1 MTTPPFETLVLR
13 PHLDEWAEL
22 VFLFG
27 FILAELKS
35 NSLSAKLILL
45 AGFSRKVVIFQ
56 EAIAIVA
63 YGYRLA
69 SIGLAVFLENF
80 GFFVEVSSI
89 EAVGVRAR
97 DRMFLDPS
105 GVESSVETLVGIRWL
120 WALEVELR
128 LWGRFRF
135 EGIVRFGKADYGGVR
150 YFVTNDGFYRF
161 ERSQCNFFR

>member
-13 PHLDEWAEL
+13 PRLDEWAEL

-56 EAIAIVA
+56 EAITIVA
-63 YGYRLA
+63 YGNRLA